1 MNEQVDDCATNPCQN
16 GGSCVDKVNGFKC
29 ICPAGYA
36 GPLCQTDIDD
46 CQADNPC
53 LNGGSCADLV
63 NSFRCICVPGFTG
76 SLCQTNVDDCLT
88 KPCSNGG
95 VCHDL
100 VNDYRCACKP
110 GFTGKDCSVEINEC
124 TASSCFNG
132 GTCVDRVNGFQCKCP
147 AQFAGPRCERERS
160 AANAS
165 LVGRAAPLSHSS
177 GDGSLSAAQVAVI
190 ATTSVA
196 VPLIAILSC
205 IVIVC
210 LRQRRRKEQ
219 MRSDEEARR
228 QNEQN
233 VVQSI
238 TKKMERMDKCL
249 EEHRIVNTL
258 DFPAP
263 AKGKSFYDPA
273 EFAVP
278 PKDSALH
285 QHYIKSANVD
295 PCDNKKLDLASK
307 LEPMFEKPDVVSSS
321 SAPR

>member
-1 MNEQVDDCATNPCQN
+1 M
-16 GGSCVDKVNGFKC
+16 NGFKC
-29 ICPAGYA
+29 ICPAGYT

-63 NSFRCICVPGFTG
+63 NSFRCICKAGFTG

-95 VCHDL
+95 VCQDL
-100 VNDYRCACKP
+100 VNDYRCVCKP

-124 TASSCFNG
+124 TATSCFNG

-147 AQFAGPRCERERS
+147 AQFVGSRCERER
-160 AANAS
+160 NAS
-165 LVGRAAPLSHSS
+165 SSSSHVVGRAALLSDSTS
-177 GDGSLSAAQVAVI
+177 GDQSLSGAQIAVI

-196 VPLIAILSC
+196 VPLVAILSC

-210 LRQRRRKEQ
+210 LKQRRRKEQ

-258 DFPAP
+258 DFP
-263 AKGKSFYDPA
+263 KGKAFYEADL
-273 EFAVP
+273 P

-285 QHYIKSANVD
+285 QHFSAKSANVD
-295 PCDNKKLDLASK
+295 ACEKKLDYK
-307 LEPMFEKPDVVSSS
+307 LDPVYEKPDVVCSS
-321 SAPR
+321 R

>member
-1 MNEQVDDCATNPCQN
+1 M
-16 GGSCVDKVNGFKC
+16 DKVNGFKC
-29 ICPAGYA
+29 ICPAGYT

-95 VCHDL
+95 VCQDL
-100 VNDYRCACKP
+100 VNDYRCVCKP

-124 TASSCFNG
+124 TATSCFNG

-147 AQFAGPRCERERS
+147 AQFVGSRCERER
-160 AANAS
+160 NAS
-165 LVGRAAPLSHSS
+165 HILGRAAPLSDSNV
-177 GDGSLSAAQVAVI
+177 DQSLSGAQIAVI

-258 DFPAP
+258 DFP
-263 AKGKSFYDPA
+263 KGKAYFD
-273 EFAVP
+273 ELP

-285 QHYIKSANVD
+285 HHYMKSANVD
-295 PCDNKKLDLASK
+295 TCEKKLDYK
-307 LEPMFEKPDVVSSS
+307 LDPVYEKPDIVCSS
-321 SAPR
+321 R